1 MLSPLAVK
9 RKMKPKIELPTK
21 NRLAARAA
29 AVTGGGG
36 GSGENVGVVENWGN
50 GGGVGTHHKYNMFKC
65 THKYNIRFKL
75 SVAQ

>member
-1 MLSPLAVK
+1 VLNPLAVK

-36 GSGENVGVVENWGN
+36 GSGETVGVCGRLGEPLHPGENGLDLR
-50 GGGVGTHHKYNMFKC
+50 G
-65 THKYNIRFKL
+65 
-75 SVAQ
+75 